1 MVEEE
6 DESFIKSTV
15 GPTRTADAPVKT
27 LGIFWNTATEEIS
40 FDFTELIKSANKMQ
54 ATKRSLLQLTAKL
67 FDPLGLLRP
76 FTITM
81 KCQCLCGE
89 GRLGC

>member
-1 MVEEE
+1 MVEGE
-6 DESFIKSTV
+6 DKSFIKSTV
-15 GPTRTADAPVKT
+15 GPTRTADALVKT

-40 FDFTELIKSANKMQ
+40 FDFTELIESAKKMQ

-67 FDPLGLLRP
+67 FDPLGLLSP
-76 FTITM
+76 LTITM

-89 GRLGC
+89 GRLLC